1 MAAVSVVRERVVC
14 ASVSFSRGSCEPG
27 VLCPHCWGKG
37 WDRRSRA
44 LLRWSPLSS
53 SVMGAAIG
61 TRAVIPMIMS
71 TAAGEEIT
79 PHNTAA
85 DF

>member
-1 MAAVSVVRERVVC
+1 MFAL
-14 ASVSFSRGSCEPG
+14 G
-27 VLCPHCWGKG
+27 LN
-37 WDRRSRA
+37 RA

-61 TRAVIPMIMS
+61 TRAVIPMILS
-71 TAAGEEIT
+71 TAAGEEIS